1 MENNMDEL
9 IEPEEYTDELDDME
23 DDLDELD
30 MMIIEAYKEIENFE
44 GICVLNLERYQVFLK
59 AKRIFEKIVSKNRG
73 KTVSVNLTP
82 PFCSGAM
89 EAELSLM
96 TIGSFDEKKDF
107 LELMNCTAQICFT
120 PRLDGKLIFDI
131 VVPDVF
137 IRVEEE

>member
-59 AKRIFEKIVSKNRG
+59 AKRIFEKRH
-73 KTVSVNLTP
+73 KTEQNSIRKSNP

-89 EAELSLM
+89 EAE
-96 TIGSFDEKKDF
+96 
-107 LELMNCTAQICFT
+107 
-120 PRLDGKLIFDI
+120 
-131 VVPDVF
+131 
-137 IRVEEE
+137 